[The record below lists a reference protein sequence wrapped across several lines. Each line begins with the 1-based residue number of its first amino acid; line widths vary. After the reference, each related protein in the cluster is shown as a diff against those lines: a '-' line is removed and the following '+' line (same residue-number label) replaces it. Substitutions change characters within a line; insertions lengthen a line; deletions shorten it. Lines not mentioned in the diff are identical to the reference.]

1 MPFRPK
7 TEGSTMQTTQPASSF
22 RPKAPAT
29 TPDAPKKS
37 LFQQAAD
44 YQWEEMKKVPLRALG
59 GPVFG
64 QMIYKEDRERLANT
78 VSAVPKAAIQ
88 SVKGFVGGLAGLAG
102 NKELEA
108 TMMKPTSVPLIGEVK
123 GVSADPEDT
132 KKFQTQTPLETGME
146 AVDLYATAGAPG
158 LAKPLE
164 KVMGKVVDKTLSSK
178 PVQSFITKVGDKL
191 DQRAMAKTSE
201 LLKPIMSQNEKIAAV
216 KKNRGVAPTLFGEL
230 DISPSAF
237 EKEVAKV
244 AHPYIKQGAG
254 HVDNVAN
261 LNKGIETEAEALK
274 AQIAGKDP
282 IFNRN
287 QIRKQLMDM
296 DPGPQVASDPV
307 IAKNHELAV
316 GKFLD
321 FLENEK
327 NNVSGALNARKKFD
341 AWLIDEYPNLFSD
354 QRLSPLKR
362 SFKNIRNGVNE
373 FIAKKIPNIAYKDSL
388 KKQSLL
394 YEARDNLSERAV
406 KEGQSKIKQMIK
418 NHPVAT
424 KVGGAIAGGVVGGGV
439 FSGARALVE

>member
-1 MPFRPK
+1 
-7 TEGSTMQTTQPASSF
+7 MQTVQPSSSSF
-22 RPKAPAT
+22 RPKTPAN
-29 TPDAPKKS
+29 PPIQDAPKKS

-44 YQWEEMKKVPLRALG
+44 YQWGEMKKTPLRILG
-59 GPVFG
+59 GPVLG
-64 QMIYKEDRERLANT
+64 QMIYKEDRERLAST

-88 SVKGFVGGLAGLAG
+88 SVKGFVGGIAGLAG
-102 NKELEA
+102 NTELEA

-132 KKFQTQTPLETGME
+132 EKFQTQTPLETGME
-146 AVDLYATAGAPG
+146 AIDLYATAGAPG
-158 LAKPLE
+158 LAKPMQ

-178 PVQSFITKVGDKL
+178 IVQSAITKVGEKL

-201 LLKPIMSQNEKIAAV
+201 LLKPMLSQNEKIAAV

-237 EKEVAKV
+237 EKEVATV

-261 LNKGIETEAEALK
+261 LNRGIETEAEALK
-274 AQIAGKDP
+274 AQIAQKDP

-287 QIRKQLMDM
+287 EIRKQLMDM
-296 DPGPQVASDPV
+296 DIGPQVASDPV

-341 AWLIDEYPNLFSD
+341 AWLLDEYPNLFSD
-354 QRLSPLKR
+354 QRLSPLKQ

-373 FIAKKIPNIAYKDSL
+373 FISKKIPNIAYKDSL
-388 KKQSLL
+388 RKQSLL
-394 YEARDNLSERAV
+394 YEARDNLAERAV
-406 KEGQSKIKQMIK
+406 KEGQSKIKQFTK

-424 KVGGAIAGGVVGGGV
+424 KVGGAIAGGVVGSGV
-439 FSGARALVE
+439 FSGAKALVE